1 MRIALD
7 AMGGDHAPRE
17 VIRGAVI
24 GMKFLAE
31 KDELVLY
38 GPKDVLETEM
48 REAELTDPRVRI
60 EHCTQVIGMDET
72 PVEGVRQKR
81 DSSIVR
87 MATDAGKK
95 NVDAIISAGNT
106 GAFGAAAVLR
116 VGLIK
121 GASRPGIAVI
131 IPTFAG
137 PVAVCDVGANVAP
150 KAHHLH
156 EYARMCRVYA
166 RRILHIEEPRVG
178 IISIGEEEGKGSPL
192 VKEAYSMLKSDTTL
206 NFIGNVEGRDI
217 FAGTGNVFV
226 CDGYVGNV
234 ILKLTEGLAEGLFK
248 TIHNELRAEAPELSK
263 QFEPVVERIWKRH
276 DFAEHG
282 GAPLLGVNSVAII
295 CHGRSD
301 RRAISNAVRIA
312 VEQVKCN
319 LNGEMED
326 QLRQIAESQEVS
338 A

>member
-17 VIRGAVI
+17 IVRGAAL
-24 GMKFLAE
+24 GLKFLSDQ
-31 KDELVLY
+31 DELVLY
-38 GPKDVLETEM
+38 GPQDVVESEL
-48 REAELTDPRVRI
+48 RQAELTDRRVSI

-87 MATDAGKK
+87 MATDAGKRK
-95 NVDAIISAGNT
+95 VDAIISAGNT

-116 VGLIK
+116 IGLIK

-137 PVAVCDVGANVAP
+137 PVVVCDVGANVAP
-150 KAHHLH
+150 KPHHLH
-156 EYARMCRVYA
+156 EYARTAQVYA
-166 RRILHIEEPRVG
+166 RRILNIAEPKVG

-192 VKEAYSMLKSDTTL
+192 VKEAYAMLKGDPSL

-217 FAGTGNVFV
+217 FTGTGNVFV

-234 ILKLTEGLAEGLFK
+234 ILKLTEGLAEGIFR
-248 TIHNELRAEAPELSK
+248 TIHNELKAEEPALSK
-263 QFEPVVERIWKRH
+263 QFEPIVQRIWKRH

-301 RRAISNAVRIA
+301 RKAISSAIRIGT
-312 VEQVKCN
+312 EQVRGN
-319 LNGEMED
+319 LNGEMEQ
-326 QLRQIAESQEVS
+326 QLAQIAETAEGT